1 LQGPIALLGIAGD
14 SHGLIVATQM
24 ALSRRRALARPPN
37 DRAKRQLQSR
47 SDWTVRLSELLG
59 CRSRRMLHGPN

>member
-37 DRAKRQLQSR
+37 
-47 SDWTVRLSELLG
+47 V
-59 CRSRRMLHGPN
+59 